1 MYVYK
6 LRPCVVFVTEWVC
19 IICEMFLLAAFHFSM
34 SLLFT
39 RAVAG
44 TVGKV

>member
-1 MYVYK
+1 MYK
-6 LRPCVVFVTEWVC
+6 LRPCVVFVTELVY
-19 IICEMFLLAAFHFSM
+19 IMCEMFLHATFHFSM

-44 TVGKV
+44 TVGEV